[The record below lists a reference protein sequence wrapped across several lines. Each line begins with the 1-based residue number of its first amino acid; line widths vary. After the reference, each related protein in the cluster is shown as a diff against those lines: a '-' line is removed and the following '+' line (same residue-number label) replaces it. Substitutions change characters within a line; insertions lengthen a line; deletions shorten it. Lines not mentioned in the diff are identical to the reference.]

1 MEEETMIVYLI
12 CYVVSFIL
20 ARFGIYLLSGAV
32 MIGSACWLYYSE
44 YRKTRNLIHLRALFS
59 LFWVGGEGIACLKLS
74 RLQTDWSVMTWICL
88 ALAYIGFWV
97 VFEIL
102 TQIYGSGHDHYG
114 RWRGYTGN
122 PAPVFHMICGLT
134 VVSALAF
141 ASEAVVLGYV
151 PFLVRGVPHAYSE
164 FHLTGIHYITVSCVL
179 IPSLTVLYFHMARGR
194 ESSRCAVT
202 AIVMTLIS
210 LLIPILCV
218 SRFQFIFAVVLAT
231 FTYISLQ
238 KLFQP
243 AYLLILFVVIIP
255 VYLILTVARSHDV
268 VYLNGIFEMKWEHMP
283 IFITQPYMYIANNY
297 DNFDC
302 LVKQL
307 PAHSMGLKGMFP
319 LWALSGLKFLKP
331 VLVDWPI
338 YVTKEE
344 LTTVTLFYD
353 AYYDFGIAGVFFF
366 SSVLGV
372 LSAWLS
378 SRIYPGRNP
387 AWYLFYSQ
395 AALYFMLSFF
405 TTWYSN
411 PTTWFYFAVT
421 GAFGIFLEIK
431 NKRRKQ
437 L

>member
-1 MEEETMIVYLI
+1 MIVYLI
-12 CYVVSFIL
+12 CYAASWIF
-20 ARFGIYLLSGAV
+20 ARFGLYYLSGAARFLAA
-32 MIGSACWLYYSE
+32 GYLYAYD
-44 YRKTRNLIHLRALFS
+44 YRRSGNLIHLRGLFS
-59 LFWVGGEGIACLKLS
+59 CFWVGGQGAACLKLS
-74 RLQTDWSVMTWICL
+74 KLQTDWALQTWICFFL
-88 ALAYIGFWV
+88 ALVGFWIT
-97 VFEIL
+97 FEVL
-102 TQIYGSGHDHYG
+102 DRLMG
-114 RWRGYTGN
+114 GN
-122 PAPVFHMICGLT
+122 ERFTMNRYRQRSTVRPLFFCIVGLT
-134 VVSALAF
+134 VISAAAF
-141 ASEAVVLGYV
+141 VTEAAVLGFIPV
-151 PFLVRGVPHAYSE
+151 LVRGVPHAYSA
-164 FHLTGIHYITVSCVL
+164 FHMTGLHYVTVSCVL
-179 IPSLTVLYFHMARGR
+179 IPAMTVLYFEQGGSRSGR
-194 ESSRCAVT
+194 KNGLIVLCALVSI
-202 AIVMTLIS
+202 A
-210 LLIPILCV
+210 IPILCV
-218 SRFQFIFAVVLAT
+218 SRFQLVFAVILAVFT
-231 FTYISLQ
+231 FCASQ
-238 KLFQP
+238 KNVSP
-243 AYLLILFVVIIP
+243 WLFVAAVVALIP
-255 VYLILTVARSHDV
+255 CYVLLTVARSHDV
-268 VYLNGIFEMKWEHMP
+268 TYLNGIFEMKNAATP

-302 LVKQL
+302 LVREL

-319 LWALSGLKFLKP
+319 LWALSGLKFIKP
-331 VLVDWPI
+331 ALVDWPI